1 MITVTWKEYESDER
15 LPTSAAKVVTH
26 SRNFTNDDEAKDF
39 AVSVAKSALSN
50 EINFVPNSL
59 EVSADFI

>member
-1 MITVTWKEYESDER
+1 MITVTWKEYESDDR
-15 LPTSAAKVVTH
+15 LPTSMAKIVTH
-26 SRNFTNDDEAKDF
+26 SKSFENDDEAKDF
-39 AVSVAKSALSN
+39 AVSVARSAASK